1 MEFYMK
7 HFADK
12 VYFFKND
19 RIIVT
24 YKLYFLKTY
33 FMIFDSYLSL
43 EYFFKVDVSR
53 FVDMTYLTEQQTDQF
68 FSNLD
73 KTNFRKIPHFH

>member
-1 MEFYMK
+1 MDFYMK

-19 RIIVT
+19 LIIVT

-33 FMIFDSYLSL
+33 FMIFDNYLSL
-43 EYFFKVDVSR
+43 LSSFKVDVSR

-73 KTNFRKIPHFH
+73 KTYLREIPHFH